1 MYPKVSE
8 CSCKCKHFHLVTG
21 YLQKTQFYYLPRGL
35 SVVSFVL
42 ISREI
47 LRTALVWGIKLKKV
61 DLSWP
66 TVFSKSY
73 NPSWIELNFLSSPW
87 IELTQSLHIWSRL
100 DLTQVE
106 YTNSSQLRVD
116 SKLKKINFFQVN
128 SRKSW
133 KKLNLIEWPFYAAFM
148 K

>member
-1 MYPKVSE
+1 M
-8 CSCKCKHFHLVTG
+8 FFG
-21 YLQKTQFYYLPRGL
+21 LQNRL
-35 SVVSFVL
+35 SFVDRFFFDKWWL
-42 ISREI
+42 V
-47 LRTALVWGIKLKKV
+47 LVWGIKLKKV

-66 TVFSKSY
+66 AVFSKSY

-87 IELTQSLHIWSRL
+87 IELTQSLHIWSSL

-133 KKLNLIEWPFYAAFM
+133 KNLNFFKKKILWPDFKHNKILDSGNFFVYIKWFEVYFIKAA
-148 K
+148 